1 MQKLIRVT
9 MAALML
15 AGSSIGL
22 VGCGEEKES
31 SVKTETTAKGPGGT
45 VTSTEKQTVTVKKT
59 GENPPAIPG
68 DSKAP

>member
-9 MAALML
+9 MAGLML

-22 VGCGEEKES
+22 VGCGDEKES
-31 SVKTETTAKGPGGT
+31 SVKTETTTKGPGGT
-45 VTSTEKQTVTVKKT
+45 NTSTVTEKQTVKKT
-59 GENPPAIPG
+59 GENPPAAPG